1 MDRPTREF
9 ALQLMA
15 SKDKMESDLAALM
28 DVLKSVFE
36 LKCNSKFVKRLKVSF
51 SFRIILT

>member
-15 SKDKMESDLAALM
+15 SKEKMESELVELL
-28 DVLKSVFE
+28 DVLKSVCCSNK
-36 LKCNSKFVKRLKVSF
+36 LCSHIKV
-51 SFRIILT
+51 L